1 MNGTDHPVPC
11 DTMTINEFLFALNID
26 NINLVK
32 LLQYVKESNIIY
44 KVKLFSCLSKH
55 FFITHIYNLTVLIF
69 LRSVDTE
76 IHLLYLKISF
86 LVEMLK
92 LMRKVQSLVSEH

>member
-1 MNGTDHPVPC
+1 MIITRAFLRMLSDDEKLVNRADLPC

-44 KVKLFSCLSKH
+44 KVS
-55 FFITHIYNLTVLIF
+55 T
-69 LRSVDTE
+69 
-76 IHLLYLKISF
+76 F
-86 LVEMLK
+86 LVIVIMCFIAPFCEFDN
-92 LMRKVQSLVSEH
+92 